1 LAVTYYRVYPIFE
14 GDAGKGTTWQRVTL
28 RGVNL

>member
-1 LAVTYYRVYPIFE
+1 LTVTYYGLYAVFE
-14 GDAGKGTTWQRVTL
+14 GDAGKGSTWQRVAL